1 MKPKK
6 NSYPAVN
13 IGSSFMLVILIILSM
28 VIFAVLSLSGAL
40 RDARYIERKAG
51 RTANYYQA
59 NNTAEKILAD
69 IDQVLAETCEK
80 AELFTEEYQT
90 EAIEE
95 LNQLDHILASPAEGA
110 EPLILIEYSV
120 LMGGSDALEITLAAN
135 DSRSGNDGYYYIT
148 EWTQISTQEWNADS
162 TLPVIKA
169 N

>member
-69 IDQVLAETCEK
+69 IIDNLLA
-80 AELFTEEYQT
+80 YG
-90 EAIEE
+90 
-95 LNQLDHILASPAEGA
+95 NHVPAA
-110 EPLILIEYSV
+110 RPKHAKKRNFLQK
-120 LMGGSDALEITLAAN
+120 N
-135 DSRSGNDGYYYIT
+135 
-148 EWTQISTQEWNADS
+148 
-162 TLPVIKA
+162 IKPKPSK

>member
-59 NNTAEKILAD
+59 NNTAEKMLED
-69 IDQVLAETCEK
+69 IDQVLADTCKK
-80 AELFTEEYQT
+80 AEPFTEEYQT
-90 EAIEE
+90 EAITE
-95 LNQLDHILASPAEGA
+95 LNQLEHVLASPAEGS
-110 EPLILIEYSV
+110 ESLILIRYSV
-120 LMGGSDALEITLAAN
+120 PMGGSDALEVTLAAN
-135 DSRSGNDGYYYIT
+135 DSSSVSDGYYYIT
-148 EWTQISTQEWNADS
+148 EWKQISTQEWNADS
-162 TLPVIKA
+162 TLPVIKS